1 MKIYSRHLFNFPKT
15 ADKFLFHN
23 AIDCYTLKFVL
34 LSKQLI
40 NIQMKNLLLKRQNE
54 ISNELQVWQ
63 LKQVMR
69 YIKVIYKETLNVA
82 SLDYSTNYNGIL
94 FSIKKY
100 LLMMCCFKTSKY
112 HLSNK

>member
-15 ADKFLFHN
+15 VDKFLFHN
-23 AIDCYTLKFVL
+23 AIDCYTLIFVL

-40 NIQMKNLLLKRQNE
+40 NIQMNNLLLKRQNE

-69 YIKVIYKETLNVA
+69 YIQVIYTETLSVVR
-82 SLDYSTNYNGIL
+82 L
-94 FSIKKY
+94 F
-100 LLMMCCFKTSKY
+100 
-112 HLSNK
+112 NKIQ